1 MRDNMH
7 VDSWMNRMRAG
18 AGGFRLLEGR
28 ECRRKGP
35 GGGVRRDINQYPE
48 PIPEPRARGVA
59 PQQ

>member
-1 MRDNMH
+1 
-7 VDSWMNRMRAG
+7 MNRMRAG